1 MYKKILNRLFNKT
14 SKVLKLDTKYF
25 AKASLYSGIQQGI
38 GIVSGLIISYFF
50 GHFVSKNIYGDYNLI
65 LSIIGFLTLITLP
78 GIDSYLTRS
87 IAQKFDSSFV
97 RSIRIKFLFSLIGI
111 PILLGF
117 AFYNSSNILLS
128 TCFIITAVIFPFLAP
143 AQLYAEF
150 LTAKQKF
157 KKLAFFISLSS
168 ILSTVLISLVILI
181 SGSLT
186 FILLA
191 YFIGILIPSIIA
203 TTIILKNTKINR
215 KKIDKELI
223 PYGMFGTILSI
234 IPWSA
239 SYLGQILLASNFN
252 TELLATFTVSY
263 RLPLYVHKNLSVF
276 YQPIIA
282 KLASQS
288 YIQHKETLKVHS
300 LKLVLGGFLLALPL
314 YLFSPTVITIIF
326 SEKYADAIP
335 FAQLLSLSIIPL
347 PLNWVI
353 SYIITFQK
361 IKKPLFITTTLLNAL
376 KIISLIILIPIYKI
390 YAFVGILILERYLEL
405 LFNFLI
411 IFSKKLPSRSN
422 NF

>member
-1 MYKKILNRLFNKT
+1 MYKKSLNYLLNK
-14 SKVLKLDTKYF
+14 SSSLLNLDTKYF
-25 AKASLYSGIQQGI
+25 AKASFYSGIQQVI
-38 GIVSGLIISYFF
+38 GILSGLVISYFF
-50 GHFVSKNIYGDYNLI
+50 GHFVTKSIYGDYNLI
-65 LSIIGFLTLITLP
+65 LSVIGFLTLITLP
-78 GIDSYLTRS
+78 GVDSYLTRS

-97 RSIRIKFLFSLIGI
+97 RSIRIKFLFSLIGV

-117 AFYNSSNILLS
+117 AFYYSSNILLS

-157 KKLAFFISLSS
+157 KKLALFISSSS
-168 ILSTVLISLVILI
+168 ILSAVLLSLAILI
-181 SGSLT
+181 SGSLI

-191 YFIGILIPSIIA
+191 YFLGILIPSIIA
-203 TTIILKNTKINR
+203 TTIILKNTKIKHKR
-215 KKIDKELI
+215 IDKELI

-239 SYLGQILLASNFN
+239 SYLGQILLAYNFN

-288 YIQHKETLKVHS
+288 YKEHRETLKVHS

-314 YLFSPTVITIIF
+314 YFLSPTVITIIF
-326 SEKYADAIP
+326 SERYADAIP

-353 SYIITFQK
+353 SYIITYQK
-361 IKKPLFITTTLLNAL
+361 IKKPRVIATTILNAL
-376 KIISLIILIPIYKI
+376 KIILFIILIPIYKI
-390 YAFVGILILERYLEL
+390 YAFVAIIILERYLEL

-411 IFSKKLPSRSN
+411 IYRKKTIYQI
-422 NF
+422 